1 MARGLKRKRS
11 DDPSR
16 PAETVAPS
24 RAAAAPATNIA
35 VTLLKAAILI
45 ALGIYIYYPSLY
57 GLYLWDDDFLIQNN
71 PVVHDPNGLYYIW
84 TDPEHALI
92 DFFPLTVSVE
102 WLIWQIFYD
111 ANIHD
116 PQFWGMT

>member
-1 MARGLKRKRS
+1 MARRLKRKRS

-16 PAETVAPS
+16 PAETAAPA
-24 RAAAAPATNIA
+24 RAAALPPTNIV

-71 PVVHDPNGLYYIW
+71 PVVHDPKGIWYIW
-84 TDPEHALI
+84 TDPEHALARRV
-92 DFFPLTVSVE
+92 LTQKHRASE
-102 WLIWQIFYD
+102 NSICSI
-111 ANIHD
+111 IR
-116 PQFWGMT
+116 